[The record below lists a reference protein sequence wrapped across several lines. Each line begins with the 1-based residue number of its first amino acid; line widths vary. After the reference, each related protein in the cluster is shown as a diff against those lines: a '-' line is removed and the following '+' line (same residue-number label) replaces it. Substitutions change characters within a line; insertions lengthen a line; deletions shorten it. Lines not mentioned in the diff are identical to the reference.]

1 MFTNLA
7 FLIGKSKVVLR
18 TTRGDDGSFVD
29 DKIPIPRKFSTL
41 RPILDSGINF
51 NFVDILEIS
60 AYDVSCSDYL
70 HIFTR
75 MKTQS

>member
-29 DKIPIPRKFSTL
+29 DKIYEVKL
-41 RPILDSGINF
+41 VLYG
-51 NFVDILEIS
+51 L
-60 AYDVSCSDYL
+60 L
-70 HIFTR
+70 
-75 MKTQS
+75 